1 MAKKRV
7 YELAQELGRQNKEI
21 MDFLKS
27 RGVDVKSHMSN
38 VEEEYVRMTKEKMG
52 NSEEPKK
59 AENEVKEPVKD
70 EGAPKKKKNIIRIF
84 HAQNASDG
92 G

>member
-27 RGVDVKSHMSN
+27 RGVDVMLSHHLIQCS
-38 VEEEYVRMTKEKMG
+38 RTQPGCK
-52 NSEEPKK
+52 
-59 AENEVKEPVKD
+59 
-70 EGAPKKKKNIIRIF
+70 R
-84 HAQNASDG
+84 
-92 G
+92 